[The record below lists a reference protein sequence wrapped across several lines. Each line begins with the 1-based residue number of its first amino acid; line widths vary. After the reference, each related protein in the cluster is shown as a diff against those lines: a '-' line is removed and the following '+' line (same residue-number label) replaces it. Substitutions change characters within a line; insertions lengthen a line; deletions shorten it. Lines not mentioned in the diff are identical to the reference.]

1 MQAAARSGIVVNL
14 AFSQRIEAGQT
25 FLPITGDMKMIKTL
39 LIAISALAFSSV
51 AFAAAHTGA
60 PTTPPSKE
68 AKTAAKPA
76 GSETK
81 DAAGQTEKNR
91 ENKMSPTG
99 QNETSSVGATKPE
112 GSGASGA
119 KMK

>member
-1 MQAAARSGIVVNL
+1 
-14 AFSQRIEAGQT
+14 
-25 FLPITGDMKMIKTL
+25 MIKTL
-39 LIAISALAFSSV
+39 LIAISALAFSSA

-60 PTTPPSKE
+60 PATPPSKE
-68 AKTAAKPA
+68 EKTAAKPA

-81 DAAGQTEKNR
+81 DATGKTEKNR

-99 QNETSSVGATKPE
+99 QNETSSVGTTKPE
-112 GSGASGA
+112 GAGASGA